1 MPDSNVLKTQHSTC
15 HLTHGRTTVL
25 GETERHNTICYCP
38 HLELSLSPHTHPHT
52 HTHTHTHPHKHTQRD
67 THTPTHTHTHT
78 QTYTPTHQ
86 TLTHLSPLSWTQH
99 AEAYGS
105 V

>member
-38 HLELSLSPHTHPHT
+38 HLELSLSPHAHT
-52 HTHTHTHPHKHTQRD
+52 HSHTHL
-67 THTPTHTHTHT
+67 PTHTHTPPTTHT
-78 QTYTPTHQ
+78 QQHKNTCQPTTHVLMFMH
-86 TLTHLSPLSWTQH
+86 TLTCAYPPTQSSLISH
-99 AEAYGS
+99 CD
-105 V
+105 